1 MAKFRKSDIK
11 TLIKECLLEILAE
24 EFIYETT
31 VKAIQGISKQVVT
44 NVTKQVNE
52 QIQPLLQENKKL
64 KEQFKQIQEEE
75 YIETVE
81 EEDDDEIELD
91 SDTSDNSNY
100 ASSMT
105 VEAAIMAGTLSESE
119 IQKYLQS
126 QKKSAETTTE
136 KLKDIEEDDTELAK
150 PVTAKADIGPDKTN
164 KTKAPRTTKATK
176 PTKSVTEM
184 ILSAKET
191 LMEQQKAPNGTA
203 SGPQVEFSASDEEKK
218 EIANRYK
225 EMLKNADQASREK
238 KKSGITPGSE
248 LM

>member
-75 YIETVE
+75 YIETVD
-81 EEDDDEIELD
+81 EDDDEIELD
-91 SDTSDNSNY
+91 SDNSNY

-126 QKKSAETTTE
+126 QKKSVETATE
-136 KLKDIEEDDTELAK
+136 KLKDLENDDTEIAK
-150 PVTAKADIGPDKTN
+150 AVTAKADIGPDKTN
-164 KTKAPRTTKATK
+164 KTKLPRTTKSAK

-238 KKSGITPGSE
+238 KKSGIEPGSE
-248 LM
+248 LL